1 MILTRRAAL
10 AAAILLTG
18 ALASSGRPA
27 SDTAFVGY
35 ITDTECGPDHA
46 PMMAKGDMG
55 ANARECTYRC
65 VEKGATFGFVD
76 AARKKFYQ
84 LDDQEAPRPYA
95 GLKVRIE
102 GTLEADTIRVRAIEP
117 VD

>member
-1 MILTRRAAL
+1 
-10 AAAILLTG
+10 
-18 ALASSGRPA
+18 
-27 SDTAFVGY
+27 
-35 ITDTECGPDHA
+35 
-46 PMMAKGDMG
+46 MMARGGMG
-55 ANARECTYRC
+55 TNDRECTYRC

-76 AARKKFYQ
+76 AARKKFFQ

-102 GTLEADTIRVRAIEP
+102 GTLEGDTIHVRSVSG